1 MEHCGEVLS
10 LETLEALCSSRVQM
24 SFTALSWLQCVDLG
38 DLDLP
43 RGCTFLQR
51 ARFL

>member
-38 DLDLP
+38 DLDSP